1 MRSLNNWPTRQG
13 HHHQTLA
20 RILFPSFDPRVV
32 ARNDVSVALAFG
44 LYFFFGV
51 MLPGSAETGVNEV
64 SVADVLGLFDEAL
77 CIGISDR
84 FFVSSLI

>member
-13 HHHQTLA
+13 HYFLRVTPLA
-20 RILFPSFDPRVV
+20 R
-32 ARNDVSVALAFG
+32 NGVSVALAFG